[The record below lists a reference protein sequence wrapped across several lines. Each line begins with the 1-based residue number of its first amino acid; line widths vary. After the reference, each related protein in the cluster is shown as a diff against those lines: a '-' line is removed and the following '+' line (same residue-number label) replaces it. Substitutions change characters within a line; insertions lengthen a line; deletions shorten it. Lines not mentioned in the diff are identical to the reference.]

1 MRRDEHGEAM
11 VMSTAPA
18 LGSESMRSVYRDLL
32 RFGPRSRSELST
44 RLGLSA
50 PTVTRV
56 TRELL
61 EGGHVHLLESVAQ
74 AKGRPQEPLDIEEND
89 GPRFIG
95 VKVTADGVHAVVTTV
110 RGNTLEELVLPLVDP
125 SPATVEETI
134 VDPVSAMLGAHPR
147 VAGIGVS
154 LGGRVAG
161 RRRVISS
168 GQLGWDAPHDLAAR
182 LETRLQRP
190 VVVENDLVAMANG
203 LQWFGIGRA
212 YRSFAVLTVGA
223 GVAIGSVVEDRV
235 IEGRTH
241 LAGVTELLPV
251 GPGPDGGPR
260 TLGEAARTDQLLDRA
275 RRAGTLGAGEGLE
288 RLREL
293 LAAGDP
299 AACAIAQDVTVALG
313 RAAAAVVALLDP
325 EAIVLGGET
334 VDLVRSAQPSLEAL
348 LREAVAPAQRAL
360 VVRELSGDFDEW
372 ARGAAV
378 IAIQEYVGR

>member
-1 MRRDEHGEAM
+1 MRWDQDGEARGT
-11 VMSTAPA
+11 STAPA
-18 LGSESMRSVYRDLL
+18 LGSESMRAVYRDLL
-32 RFGPRSRSELST
+32 RFGPRSRSELTT

-50 PTVTRV
+50 PTVTRI

-61 EGGHVHLLESVAQ
+61 EGGHLHLLESVARS
-74 AKGRPQEPLDIEEND
+74 KGRPQEPLDIEEND

-95 VKVTADGVHAVVTTV
+95 VKVTADEVHAVVTTV
-110 RGNTLEELVLPLVDP
+110 RGNTLEELVLPLADP
-125 SPATVEETI
+125 SPATVEATI
-134 VDPVSAMLGAHPR
+134 IDPVSALLDAHPR
-147 VAGIGVS
+147 VAAIGVS

-161 RRRVISS
+161 RRRVLSS
-168 GQLGWDAPHDLAAR
+168 GQLGWEAPHDLAGR
-182 LETRLQRP
+182 LERCLQRP

-223 GVAIGSVVEDRV
+223 GVAIGSVVEGRV

-260 TLGEAARTDQLLDRA
+260 TLGEAARTDELLSRA
-275 RRAGTLGAGEGLE
+275 RASGMLGAGEGME
-288 RLREL
+288 RLRAL

-299 AACAIAQDVTVALG
+299 GARAIVQDVTLALA

-334 VDLVRSAQPSLEAL
+334 VDLVRSAQPGLEAL
-348 LREAVAPAQRAL
+348 LREAVAPAQHDL